1 MAAPR
6 HDVDFRLADL
16 LAGVP
21 VAAAAPA
28 AWAEVRARGLALDS
42 RGIAAGDLFLA
53 LPGIRQ
59 DGRDFMVAA
68 AGAGAVAVL
77 AEAAGLSAYAAAL
90 ASLRIP
96 VIPVAGLA
104 AQVSAIAGRFYGDP
118 GAALTITGVTG
129 TNGKTTCTQLLAQ
142 LFAVLEAP
150 AGVIGTLGAGVLDD
164 PAALAET
171 GLTTPDAIAMQ
182 RLLADFR
189 DRGVRRV
196 AIEVSSHSLDQQ
208 RVAAVPVHVAIF
220 TNLSRDHL
228 DYHGDMAAYR
238 AAKAQLFRQPGLA
251 SAVINL
257 DDPAGA
263 ELLGALPDGVVG
275 HGYSARGATAA
286 IRAIDAEFSAAGVR
300 ARVATPWGEG
310 ALVSGLPGRFN
321 LANLLAVIGAACAQ
335 GFALA
340 AVLAAVPQ
348 LRAAPG
354 RMQSV
359 GGAAGPRVVVDYA
372 HTPDALEQV
381 LAALRES
388 VAGGR
393 LWCVFGCGGER
404 DRGKRP
410 RMGAIAVA
418 GADRVVVT
426 SDNPRG
432 EAPDAIIAE
441 ILSGV
446 AANQRDRLLVI
457 PERRAAIARAI
468 ADASPAD
475 IVLLAGKGH
484 ETWQEI
490 AGVRWPCDDAAEAR
504 RALAAREGRS

>member
-1 MAAPR
+1 M
-6 HDVDFRLADL
+6 
-16 LAGVP
+16 
-21 VAAAAPA
+21 
-28 AWAEVRARGLALDS
+28 
-42 RGIAAGDLFLA
+42 
-53 LPGIRQ
+53 
-59 DGRDFMVAA
+59 
-68 AGAGAVAVL
+68 
-77 AEAAGLSAYAAAL
+77 
-90 ASLRIP
+90 RIP

-104 AQVSAIAGRFYGDP
+104 ARISAIAGRFYGEP

-150 AGVIGTLGAGVLDD
+150 AGVIGTLGAGVLGG
-164 PAALAET
+164 PIALADT
-171 GLTTPDAIAMQ
+171 GLTTPDAIATQ
-182 RLLADFR
+182 RLLAEFR
-189 DRGVRRV
+189 DQGVHRV
-196 AIEVSSHSLDQQ
+196 AMEVSSHSLDQQ
-208 RVAAVPVHVAIF
+208 RVAGVPMHTAVF

-228 DYHGDMAAYR
+228 DYHRDMAAYR
-238 AAKAQLFRQPGLA
+238 AAKARLFQQPGLA

-257 DDPAGA
+257 DDPAGP
-263 ELLGALPDGVVG
+263 ELLGALPPGVAG
-275 HGYSARGATAA
+275 YGYSAQGGDAA
-286 IRAIDAEFSAAGVR
+286 IRALDAEFSAAGVR
-300 ARVATPWGEG
+300 VRVVTPWGEG
-310 ALVSGLPGRFN
+310 ALVSALPGRFN
-321 LANLLAVIGAACAQ
+321 LANLLAVIGAACVQ
-335 GFALA
+335 GFELA
-340 AVLAAVPQ
+340 AVLAAVSQ

-359 GGAAGPRVVVDYA
+359 GGAAGPQVVVDYA

-410 RMGAIAVA
+410 DMGAIAVA

-432 EAPDAIIAE
+432 EDPDAIIAE

-446 AANQRDRLLVI
+446 AANQRDRLWVI

-475 IVLLAGKGH
+475 IVLIAGKGH

-504 RALAAREGRS
+504 RALAARVGRS

>member
-1 MAAPR
+1 MAVQRNDSA
-6 HDVDFRLADL
+6 VRLADL
-16 LAGVP
+16 LADGV
-21 VAAAAPA
+21 AA
-28 AWAEVRARGLALDS
+28 AWAELRIHGIALDS
-42 RGIAAGDLFLA
+42 RRIAAGDLFLA

-59 DGRDFMVAA
+59 DGRDFMAAA
-68 AGAGAVAVL
+68 AGAGAAAVL
-77 AEAAGLSAYAAAL
+77 AEAAGLSVYAAAL

-96 VIPVAGLA
+96 VIPVPGLG
-104 AQVSAIAGRFYGDP
+104 AQISAIAGRFCGDP

-142 LFAVLEAP
+142 LFALLEAP
-150 AGVIGTLGAGVLDD
+150 AGVIGTLGAGVLGGS
-164 PAALAET
+164 AALATT
-171 GLTTPDAIAMQ
+171 GLTTPDAIATQ

-196 AIEVSSHSLDQQ
+196 AMEISSHSLDQQ
-208 RVAAVPVHVAIF
+208 RVAAVPLHTAVF

-228 DYHGDMAAYR
+228 DYHGNMDAYR
-238 AAKAQLFRQPGLA
+238 AAKARLFQQPGLA

-263 ELLGALPDGVVG
+263 ELLGALPAGVVG
-275 HGYSARGATAA
+275 HGYSARGGAAA
-286 IRAIDAEFSAAGVR
+286 IRAVDAQFSATGVR
-300 ARVATPWGEG
+300 ARMVTPWGEG

-359 GGAAGPRVVVDYA
+359 GGAEGPQVVVDYA

-388 VAGGR
+388 VAGGH

-410 RMGAIAVA
+410 DMGAIAVA

-446 AANQRDRLLVI
+446 AVNRRDHLLVI

-468 ADASPAD
+468 ADADPAD

-504 RALAAREGRS
+504 RALAAREERS

>member
-1 MAAPR
+1 MAVQRNDAT
-6 HDVDFRLADL
+6 VRLADL
-16 LAGVP
+16 LADGV
-21 VAAAAPA
+21 AA
-28 AWAEVRARGLALDS
+28 AWAELRIHGIALDS

-68 AGAGAVAVL
+68 AGAGAVAVF

-96 VIPVAGLA
+96 VIPVTGLGA
-104 AQVSAIAGRFYGDP
+104 RVSAIAGRFYGDP

-142 LFAVLEAP
+142 LFALLEAP
-150 AGVIGTLGAGVLDD
+150 AGVIGTLGAGVVGG
-164 PAALAET
+164 PIALADT
-171 GLTTPDAIAMQ
+171 GLTTPDAIATQ

-189 DRGVRRV
+189 DQGVRRV
-196 AIEVSSHSLDQQ
+196 AMEVSSHSLAQQ
-208 RVAAVPVHVAIF
+208 RVAAVPVHTAVF

-228 DYHGDMAAYR
+228 DYHGDLAAYR
-238 AAKAQLFRQPGLA
+238 AAKARLFRQPGLA
-251 SAVINL
+251 NAVINL
-257 DDPAGA
+257 DDPVGA

-275 HGYSARGATAA
+275 HGYSARGGAAA

-300 ARVATPWGEG
+300 ARAVTPWGEG
-310 ALVSGLPGRFN
+310 TLVSGLPGRFN

-410 RMGAIAVA
+410 GMGAIAVA

-504 RALAAREGRS
+504 RALAAREDRS